1 MQQDVTSSAVLMNI
15 ASPVLR
21 MVRSAHCTVV
31 RILAKIT
38 EFPTDS
44 REKVKDQILV
54 DAEEMV
60 LD

>member
-1 MQQDVTSSAVLMNI
+1 MNI
-15 ASPVLR
+15 ACPVLR
-21 MVRSAHCTVV
+21 MVRSAHRTVV
-31 RILAKIT
+31 RILAKIA

-44 REKVKDQILV
+44 REEVKDQILV

>member
-1 MQQDVTSSAVLMNI
+1 MNI

>member
-1 MQQDVTSSAVLMNI
+1 MNI
-15 ASPVLR
+15 ACPVLR
-21 MVRSAHCTVV
+21 MVRSAHCTGV

-38 EFPTDS
+38 EFPADS

-54 DAEEMV
+54 GAEEMV